1 MATTTATITLS
12 SSDISDNSL
21 SISNTAT
28 LTNQGTDTGMT
39 KTTGLTRIITKA
51 TSNVIL
57 INTGDTSGNYG
68 AAALGDDNT
77 INKGKIFI
85 QNLNDR
91 GDGSKYVTV
100 LMQAVV
106 IGRLYGGDFAYF
118 PFQGTAGGDDIEI
131 TPNSTT
137 ETTLEYIV
145 FYE

>member
-1 MATTTATITLS
+1 MATTTATISLS
-12 SSDISDNSL
+12 SSDIADNAI

-28 LTNQGTDTGMT
+28 LTNAGNDTGMT
-39 KTTGLTRIITKA
+39 KTTGLTRIITAA

-68 AAALGDDNT
+68 AAALGGDNT
-77 INKGKIFI
+77 INRGKIFI